1 MLPHVR
7 AGALRA
13 SGYLAASVPVAAVFT
28 AFTLFT
34 IPARSLAAQ
43 DRPTRPDSARADS
56 VRKDTVTALI
66 GMRITATRD
75 KRPAI
80 TRLSLPVTVS
90 TTAEASA
97 RQVNVVDVQD
107 AVKYLPSLFLRK
119 RNYGDTQ
126 ATMATRVWGV
136 SSSARS
142 IIIADGVPITAFIAN
157 NNTIGGPRWGMVAPE
172 EVDRIDVMH
181 GPFSAAY
188 SGNSMGAVMEIS
200 TKPVTKREAS
210 LSQTQAWQAFDLYG
224 TKATY
229 PTSQTSARLAD
240 RFGKFSV
247 TLAGNY
253 QDSRSQ
259 PLTYVTGATFPSNT
273 TGGYAATNKLNAA
286 ANVLGATGLLS
297 TQMTNLTGK
306 VAYDITPSITAA
318 YSYTYWENDAS
329 AGVDSYLQRSNAPSY
344 AGLAGFASGN
354 YALQQQHGAQSVS
367 LRTDRRK
374 DWDWELVGT
383 RYRMNSDR
391 QRFSSSASATSL
403 TFGAAGR
410 EAVLTGTGWG
420 TLDARGAWHRGG
432 LAAPHVVTFGV
443 HHEQYRLFNPTYNT
457 SDWQAATRT
466 SVATEGDGRTR
477 TNALWAQDQWRLTDR
492 MQLTV
497 GGRFEQWKAFD
508 GLNVNGATRVVQPEV
523 SLSRFSPK
531 ASLHWMPTADLMI
544 TGSVAKAYRF
554 ATASELYQ
562 LVSTG
567 ATFTSPEP
575 TLKPDNVLA
584 TEVRVEK
591 SYPSGRVQVAL
602 FQDNVRDAII
612 SQFQPLVAG
621 SNTYYSFLSNVDKV
635 RARGVEL
642 VLGERDHVIPGLDLS
657 GSVTY
662 VDART
667 VSTTGRASATAPANA
682 AIGKRLPNIPDWRAS
697 AVATYQPTAR
707 ALSRVSLTTAGR
719 YSSALW
725 TTLDN
730 ADVNPNVYQGFSGW
744 FVMDAK
750 ARVKLAPKAS
760 WSLGVDNVLN
770 RKYFLFHPFP
780 QRTIV
785 TSLSVAY

>member
-1 MLPHVR
+1 MSSLLR
-7 AGALRA
+7 AGALSARGTA
-13 SGYLAASVPVAAVFT
+13 SAVALLCAAVT
-28 AFTLFT
+28 AVAPIASAQST
-34 IPARSLAAQ
+34 PVRGDSLRA
-43 DRPTRPDSARADS
+43 DSAR
-56 VRKDTVTALI
+56 KDTATALI
-66 GMRITATRD
+66 GMRITVTRD

-97 RQVNVVDVQD
+97 RQVNIVDVQD

-157 NNTIGGPRWGMVAPE
+157 NNTVGGPRWGMVAPE

-188 SGNSMGAVMEIS
+188 SGNSMGAVMEIA
-200 TKPVTKREAS
+200 TRPVTKREGS
-210 LSQTQAWQAFDLYG
+210 LTQTQAWQAFNLYA

-229 PTSQTSARLAD
+229 PTAQTSARIAD
-240 RFGKFSV
+240 RFGKLSV

-259 PLTYVTGATFPSNT
+259 PLTYVTGTTFPTNT
-273 TGGYAATNKLNAA
+273 TGGFAATNKLNAA
-286 ANVLGATGLLS
+286 ANVLGATGLLA

-306 VAYDITPSITAA
+306 VAYDLAPGVTAS
-318 YSYTYWENDAS
+318 YSYTFWQNDAS
-329 AGVDSYLQRSNAPSY
+329 ANVDSYLQRSGASSY
-344 AGLAGFASGN
+344 AGLAGFASG
-354 YALQQQHGAQSVS
+354 YYDLLQQHSAQSLS

-383 RYRMNSDR
+383 RYRMDTDR
-391 QRFSSSASATSL
+391 QRLPLSAASTGTSFN
-403 TFGAAGR
+403 TPGR

-457 SDWQAATRT
+457 SDWQAGTRT
-466 SVATEGDGRTR
+466 TVATEGDGRTR
-477 TNALWAQDQWRLTDR
+477 TNALWAQDQWRLTDK

-497 GGRFEQWKAFD
+497 GGRWEQWKAFD
-508 GLNVNGATRVVQPEV
+508 GLNVNGNTRVVQKETD
-523 SLSRFSPK
+523 LSRFSPK
-531 ASLHWMPTADLMI
+531 ASLRYMPSADWMI

-554 ATASELYQ
+554 ATAAELYQ

-567 ATFTSPEP
+567 VTFTSPEP
-575 TLKPDNVLA
+575 NLKPDNVLA
-584 TEVRVEK
+584 SEIRVEK
-591 SYPSGRVQVAL
+591 SYPNGRIQVAL
-602 FQDNVRDAII
+602 FQDNIQDAII
-612 SQFQPLVAG
+612 SQFKPLVTG
-621 SNTYYSFLSNVDKV
+621 SNTFFSYLSNVDKV
-635 RARGVEL
+635 RARGIEL
-642 VLGERDHVIPGLDLS
+642 VLGERDYVVPGLDLS

-662 VDART
+662 LNART
-667 VSTTGRASATAPANA
+667 LATSGRASATATADA

-697 AVATYQPTAR
+697 VVATYQPTVR
-707 ALSRVSLTTAGR
+707 ALSRLSLTTAGR
-719 YSSALW
+719 YSGALW

-730 ADVNPNVYQGFSGW
+730 ADVNPNVYQGFSAW

-750 ARVKLAPKAS
+750 ARVRVAPKAS
-760 WSLGVDNVLN
+760 LSLGVDNVLN

-785 TSLSVAY
+785 TSLNVGF